1 MSTVKIQPSD
11 KDTLEKLQ
19 AKLRLRSEMK
29 LDQYNILGLLI
40 EFGNVNFEEFV
51 SFIEGVKL
59 TEDEIKEIEAKFI
72 KRYPDKHP
80 DKSND
85 ELIYGN

>member
-19 AKLRLRSEMK
+19 AKLRLRSEIK
-29 LDQYNILGLLI
+29 LDQYNILGFLI
-40 EFGNVNFEEFV
+40 EFGNVNFEEFL

-59 TEDEIKEIEAKFI
+59 NEAEITELEAKFI
-72 KRYPDKHP
+72 KKYPDKHP
-80 DKSND
+80 SKSDD

>member
-11 KDTLEKLQ
+11 KNILEKMQ
-19 AKLRLRSEMK
+19 AKLRLRSNLK
-29 LDQYNILGLLI
+29 LDQYSLLGLLI
-40 EFGNVNFEEFV
+40 EFGNANLEDFI

-59 TEDEIKEIEAKFI
+59 SEIEIKELETRFI
-72 KRYPDKHP
+72 KEYDDLHP
-80 DKSND
+80 DKSDD

>member
-11 KDTLEKLQ
+11 KNTLEKLQ
-19 AKLRLRSEMK
+19 AKLRLRGEIK

-59 TEDEIKEIEAKFI
+59 TEDEIKELETKFI
-72 KRYPDKHP
+72 KGYEDKHP
-80 DKSND
+80 DKSDD
-85 ELIYGN
+85 ELIYGI

>member
-19 AKLRLRSEMK
+19 AKLRLRGEIK

-59 TEDEIKEIEAKFI
+59 TDKEIKELEAKFI
-72 KRYPDKHP
+72 KGYDDLSPN
-80 DKSND
+80 KSD
-85 ELIYGN
+85 DDLIYGD

>member
-11 KDTLEKLQ
+11 KNTLEKLQ
-19 AKLRLRSEMK
+19 AKLRLRGEIK

-59 TEDEIKEIEAKFI
+59 TEDEIKELETKFI
-72 KRYPDKHP
+72 KGYEDKYPDKS
-80 DKSND
+80 DD
-85 ELIYGN
+85 ELIYGI

>member
-19 AKLRLRSEMK
+19 AKLRLRGEIK

-40 EFGNVNFEEFV
+40 EFGNVNFEDFV

-59 TEDEIKEIEAKFI
+59 TDDEIKELEKNFI
-72 KRYPDKHP
+72 KGYDDLHP
-80 DKSND
+80 NKSD
-85 ELIYGN
+85 DDLIYGE